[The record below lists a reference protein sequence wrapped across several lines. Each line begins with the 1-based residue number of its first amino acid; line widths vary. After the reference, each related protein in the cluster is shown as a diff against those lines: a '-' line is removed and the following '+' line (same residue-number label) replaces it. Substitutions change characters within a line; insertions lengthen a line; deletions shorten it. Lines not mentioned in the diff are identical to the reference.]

1 VGAPG
6 RPGQAGH
13 ADRVPVPRAAALPA
27 HAVAEIVP
35 NCKKLGPLDNG
46 DSWLRD
52 RFAELGVIEFEDL
65 PDTGEEFGS
74 LQLA

>member
-1 VGAPG
+1 
-6 RPGQAGH
+6 
-13 ADRVPVPRAAALPA
+13 
-27 HAVAEIVP
+27 
-35 NCKKLGPLDNG
+35 
-46 DSWLRD
+46 LRD